1 MLIEKNIIKIIS
13 QNIQEGVILWE
24 QAIIRITKSPHQFD
38 ILITSTFLKTQKDNN
53 KRNIIIYSRYK
64 IELN

>member
-1 MLIEKNIIKIIS
+1 MLIEKNIIKIIG

-38 ILITSTFLKTQKDNN
+38 ILITSTFLKTQKDN
-53 KRNIIIYSRYK
+53 KKEIQIIYSSYE
-64 IELN
+64 I